1 MTKGGKGG
9 PEGEEGGGRGKFD
22 RVLVDAECTHDGSV
36 KHVAKLGECHASTT
50 NHQKTQKRQLKKPCE
65 APRFVVVYTR
75 KPTNAEIISDEE
87 AL

>member
-36 KHVAKLGECHASTT
+36 KHVAKLGE
-50 NHQKTQKRQLKKPCE
+50 
-65 APRFVVVYTR
+65 
-75 KPTNAEIISDEE
+75 
-87 AL
+87 